1 MVRAFVLINTE
12 PASGEEVLK
21 RLKTLMFVKE
31 VYRVYGVYDA
41 LVVTEV
47 EKAEDLKNL
56 VFEEIRRM
64 QGVRSTL
71 TMMTVKG
78 FKKNE

>member
-1 MVRAFVLINTE
+1 MVRAYVLINTE

-21 RLKTLMFVKE
+21 QLKTLMFVKE
-31 VYRVYGVYDA
+31 AYRVYGVYDA

-56 VFEEIRRM
+56 VFAEIRRM

-71 TMMTVKG
+71 TMMAVKG
-78 FKKNE
+78 FKKKE

>member
-12 PASGEEVLK
+12 PGSEEVLK
-21 RLKTLMFVKE
+21 KLEALMFVKE
-31 VYRVYGVYDA
+31 AYRVYGVYDV
-41 LVVTEV
+41 LVVAEV
-47 EKAEDLKNL
+47 EKAEDLRSL
-56 VFEEIRRM
+56 MFEEIRRM

-71 TMMTVKG
+71 TMMAVKG

>member
-1 MVRAFVLINTE
+1 LVRAFVLINTE

-71 TMMTVKG
+71 TMMAVKG

>member
-12 PASGEEVLK
+12 PGSEEVLK
-21 RLKTLMFVKE
+21 KLETLMFVRE

-41 LVVTEV
+41 VVVTEV
-47 EKAEDLKNL
+47 ENAKDLRGL
-56 VFEEIRRM
+56 VFDEIRRV

-71 TMMTVKG
+71 TMMAVKG

>member
-1 MVRAFVLINTE
+1 VLINTE

-21 RLKTLMFVKE
+21 QLKTLMFVKE

-71 TMMTVKG
+71 TMMAVKG

>member
-1 MVRAFVLINTE
+1 
-12 PASGEEVLK
+12 EVLK
-21 RLKTLMFVKE
+21 QLKTLIFVKE
-31 VYRVYGVYDA
+31 AYRVYGVYDA

-47 EKAEDLKNL
+47 EKAEDLRSL

-71 TMMTVKG
+71 TMMAVKG
-78 FKKNE
+78 FKKKE

>member
-1 MVRAFVLINTE
+1 LVRAFVLINTE

-21 RLKTLMFVKE
+21 QLKTLMFVKE

-71 TMMTVKG
+71 TMMAVKG

>member
-12 PASGEEVLK
+12 PASGGEVLK
-21 RLKTLMFVKE
+21 QLKTLMFVKE

-71 TMMTVKG
+71 TMMAVKG